1 MRSSLP
7 RIDVVAIAATLALSA
22 ASLSA
27 HEPRRHAYQ
36 LERLVS
42 DETGKAA
49 HQDANL
55 INGWGVAFN
64 PNGFV
69 WVANNHTGT
78 STLYDGAGN
87 RQTLVVTVPG
97 RPGDSALG
105 SPTGIVFN
113 GSSNFVVAKGTTSG
127 PSRFLF
133 ATEEGVIAGWAPNV
147 DATNALG
154 VVATPDAVYKGLALG
169 ANGTD
174 VFLYAT
180 DFGGGKVDVFDKTF
194 APVSAPGRFTDR
206 GLPAGYAPFGI
217 QNINGDIYVTFA
229 SKQPGETDETAGPGL
244 GVVDV
249 FDADGNLLRRVA
261 SHGKLNAP
269 WGLALA
275 PAGFGKFANDLL
287 VGNFGDGAI
296 LAFDARSGEFRG
308 RLRGAD
314 GHLLK
319 VDGLWGM
326 AFGNGILQQPTN
338 ALFVAAGPA
347 DETHG
352 LYAKITGVT
361 GGRADDHPQ
370 SQSDQS
376 DSDE

>member
-1 MRSSLP
+1 MRSNLP
-7 RIDVVAIAATLALSA
+7 RIDIVAIAATLALSA

-27 HEPRRHAYQ
+27 HEQRRPAYQ

-113 GSSNFVVAKGTTSG
+113 GSSNFVVAKGTISG

-180 DFGGGKVDVFDKTF
+180 DFAGGKVDVFGKAF
-194 APVSAPGRFTDR
+194 APVSAPGRFIDR

-229 SKQPGETDETAGPGL
+229 RKQPGETDETAGPGL

-275 PAGFGKFANDLL
+275 PAGFGKFANNLL

-296 LAFDARSGEFRG
+296 LGFDAHSGEFRG
-308 RLRGAD
+308 RLRAAD

-352 LYAKITGVT
+352 LYAKITAVT
-361 GGRADDHPQ
+361 GGRPDDHAE
-370 SQSDQS
+370 SD
-376 DSDE
+376 DE